1 MYPQRIWFLVVCE
14 FRALCPQ
21 NLRAAKE
28 RMVLVNLVEGNFHD
42 IVLEYEEE
50 GGPASLQVS
59 LLFGQ

>member
-1 MYPQRIWFLVVCE
+1 MFLALCK
-14 FRALCPQ
+14 FRALCPE